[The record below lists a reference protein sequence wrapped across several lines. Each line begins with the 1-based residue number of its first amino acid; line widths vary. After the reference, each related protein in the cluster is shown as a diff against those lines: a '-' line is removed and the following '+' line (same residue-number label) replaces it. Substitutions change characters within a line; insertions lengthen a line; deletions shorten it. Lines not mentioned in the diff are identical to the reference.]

1 MHIPFFCCNFAA
13 KFEKKS
19 KKMNAIVQFLVSNFR
34 SIREQKM
41 LIMQSAAIKDI
52 AAFTMLRN
60 GDKLLPVAAIY
71 GANSSGKT
79 NVIRAL
85 QLMDRMIMQSI
96 RLNDGE
102 ELPYDPY
109 LFNIKS
115 RKSPTLF
122 EMTFIVDGHKYRY
135 GFEYTRDKIIGEW
148 LYEIFKT
155 KSIALF
161 LRTTE
166 GIGVET
172 STFLEGVGLE
182 NRTNDNRLFI
192 SVAAQLGGVVSKR
205 IMRFFQKNLNIVS
218 GLDTDGYEMFTKMS
232 LHENLSFIP
241 QMKEFY
247 QRVGLGF
254 ESVKVK
260 EELFD
265 PSQLPEDLPNNMRSK
280 LSRELK
286 GKSRLIAMSEH
297 PIFNEKGIVID
308 HGTFELDEIESAGT
322 IKLFGLS
329 GPIFDT
335 LASGSVLVVDEL
347 DAKMHPLISQYV
359 VRLFN
364 SRETNPHGAQLIFNT
379 HDTNLLSKNVLRRDQ
394 IWFTEKNPQGETDL
408 YRLMDVVM
416 PNQQPP
422 RNDANLERN
431 YIAGRYG
438 AIPYITY

>member
-1 MHIPFFCCNFAA
+1 
-13 KFEKKS
+13 
-19 KKMNAIVQFLVSNFR
+19 MNAIVQFLVRNYR
-34 SIREQKM
+34 SIREQRM
-41 LIMQSAAIKDI
+41 LVMQSASIKDI

-60 GDKLLPVAAIY
+60 GEKLLPAAAIY

-102 ELPYDPY
+102 ELPYEPY

-115 RKSPTLF
+115 SKSPTLL
-122 EMTFIVDGHKYRY
+122 EMIFIVDGHKYRY

-148 LYEIFKT
+148 LYEILKT
-155 KSIALF
+155 KSAVHF
-161 LRTTE
+161 LRTEE

-182 NRTNDNRLFI
+182 DRTNDNRLFL
-192 SVAAQLGGVVSKR
+192 SVAAQLGGTISKR

-232 LHENLSFIP
+232 LHENLSFVP

-247 QRVGLGF
+247 QKVGLGF
-254 ESVKVK
+254 EGVKVK
-260 EELFD
+260 EEIFD
-265 PSQLPEDLPNNMRSK
+265 PSQLPEDLPSNMRSK
-280 LSRELK
+280 LSRELR

-297 PIFNEKGIVID
+297 PIFNEKGVVIE

-322 IKLFGLS
+322 IKLFELS

-347 DAKMHPLISQYV
+347 DAKMHPLISQYI

-394 IWFTEKNPQGETDL
+394 IWFTEKNQQGETDL